1 MFTKEKFNYLDFDI
15 YSKRISFFYKNKEK
29 LGSTFGFILTVLYV
43 FISMILFFLYFFQ
56 TIMREEVS
64 VSNSIIYPSEI
75 SSVNINNDIFYLAFG
90 LEHPTKLTRFIDEGI
105 YYPEVLFIEKIK
117 ENGEFIIKSE
127 TLLDIE
133 RCNEEKFGKE
143 YQHYFTENE
152 LNNSY
157 CLKDFN
163 LTLLGGFKYNQMS
176 IIKINIYPCVN
187 NTKNNKF
194 CKPQDVIDKYLTS
207 TYFSFLAKDIGFNP
221 FNYSFPIVPIIQ
233 DLYTSIDKSY
243 LKEYIMY
250 FGIAQIST
258 DNGLFTTSIKT
269 ENYIKYIRDFHSWSF
284 IDKNYYLSGK
294 EIFKAEIRLEDNIY
308 YVNRR
313 FSKMSEVF
321 SALGGYMEIIS
332 TIFSLIV
339 LLFKKISIEQKLLN
353 NLFNFNLKQKKI
365 ILCIE
370 YEKKLDYNFSIDK
383 GNQNQNK
390 FIQYNARKSIVSKKS
405 RRNSIFFISNFN
417 NFSPIMQKREIELE
431 ENNLNFK
438 DKKNK
443 ISEKGLIGIVKKIP
457 KEKEKNMNAE
467 QSINFSKNNM
477 IFNDANQNIN
487 DYQVNKIYEQKK
499 ERKKKSDFNIIKDLQ
514 NYDKGRRSTINFN
527 LFDYYCLRRFTKKR
541 TEIELFTFGINF
553 YKSQMDIINFFNII
567 ILTQIM
573 LTQQSDKKNNILN
586 QTLELSIN

>member
-29 LGSTFGFILTVLYV
+29 LGSTFGFILTVLYAI
-43 FISMILFFLYFFQ
+43 ISMILFFLYFFQ

-163 LTLLGGFKYNQMS
+163 LTLLGGLKYNQMS

-390 FIQYNARKSIVSKKS
+390 FIQYNARKSIISKKS

-443 ISEKGLIGIVKKIP
+443 ISEEDLIGIVKKIP

-499 ERKKKSDFNIIKDLQ
+499 ERKKKSNFNIIKDLQ

-527 LFDYYCLRRFTKKR
+527 IFDYYCLRRFTKKR

-573 LTQQSDKKNNILN
+573 LTQQSDKKNNFLN

>member
-163 LTLLGGFKYNQMS
+163 LTLLGGLKYNKMS
-176 IIKINIYPCVN
+176 IIKINVYPCVN

-258 DNGLFTTSIKT
+258 DNGLFTTNIKT
-269 ENYIKYIRDFHSWSF
+269 ENCVKYIRDFHSWSF

-294 EIFKAEIRLEDNIY
+294 EIFKAEIRLDI
-308 YVNRR
+308 
-313 FSKMSEVF
+313 
-321 SALGGYMEIIS
+321 
-332 TIFSLIV
+332 
-339 LLFKKISIEQKLLN
+339 
-353 NLFNFNLKQKKI
+353 NLHNFYCHL
-365 ILCIE
+365 
-370 YEKKLDYNFSIDK
+370 
-383 GNQNQNK
+383 
-390 FIQYNARKSIVSKKS
+390 A
-405 RRNSIFFISNFN
+405 SIFLI
-417 NFSPIMQKREIELE
+417 K
-431 ENNLNFK
+431 LN
-438 DKKNK
+438 KN
-443 ISEKGLIGIVKKIP
+443 
-457 KEKEKNMNAE
+457 
-467 QSINFSKNNM
+467 
-477 IFNDANQNIN
+477 
-487 DYQVNKIYEQKK
+487 
-499 ERKKKSDFNIIKDLQ
+499 
-514 NYDKGRRSTINFN
+514 
-527 LFDYYCLRRFTKKR
+527 
-541 TEIELFTFGINF
+541 
-553 YKSQMDIINFFNII
+553 
-567 ILTQIM
+567 
-573 LTQQSDKKNNILN
+573 
-586 QTLELSIN
+586 

>member
-1 MFTKEKFNYLDFDI
+1 
-15 YSKRISFFYKNKEK
+15 
-29 LGSTFGFILTVLYV
+29 
-43 FISMILFFLYFFQ
+43 MILFFLYFFQ

-143 YQHYFTENE
+143 YQHFFTENE

-258 DNGLFTTSIKT
+258 DNGLFTTNIKT

-313 FSKMSEVF
+313 FSKISEVF

-527 LFDYYCLRRFTKKR
+527 IFDYYCLRRFTKKR

>member
-29 LGSTFGFILTVLYV
+29 LGSTFGFILTVLYAI
-43 FISMILFFLYFFQ
+43 ISMILFFLYFFQ

-143 YQHYFTENE
+143 YQHFFTENE

-163 LTLLGGFKYNQMS
+163 LTLLGGLKYNQMS

-294 EIFKAEIRLEDNIY
+294 EIFKAEIRLENNIY

-390 FIQYNARKSIVSKKS
+390 FIQYNARKSIISKKS

-443 ISEKGLIGIVKKIP
+443 ISEEDLIGIVKKIP

-499 ERKKKSDFNIIKDLQ
+499 ERKKKSNFNIIKDLQ

-527 LFDYYCLRRFTKKR
+527 IFDYYCLRRFTKKR